1 MVSGGDSF
9 PESSHILQIIQKSVL
24 RFLDCS
30 VISNPYHQ
38 TRVLVA
44 TIRDQG
50 RCPCVRCLVTTP
62 EIPSLGTTEDRM
74 LRQTQPRL
82 DSKERQQRVK
92 DARDKLYREGYVIT
106 GDHVDGV
113 LKDESLVPT
122 QVCPPDKPPLLPL
135 SDLSPELLFPVL
147 VTSWL

>member
-1 MVSGGDSF
+1 M
-9 PESSHILQIIQKSVL
+9 
-24 RFLDCS
+24 
-30 VISNPYHQ
+30 
-38 TRVLVA
+38 A

-62 EIPSLGTTEDRM
+62 QIPSLGTTEDRL

-82 DSKERQQRVK
+82 ESEERQQRVK

-122 QVCPPDKPPLLPL
+122 QVRPPNRLPLLPL
-135 SDLSPELLFPVL
+135 PNPDPELLLPVL
-147 VTSWL
+147 VASWL